1 MCAIPGSIGAG
12 DILGGKMYEK
22 SLSALTD
29 HDGGAVDIMHDRRPA
44 HKQIRIYAGRLHR
57 GCK

>member
-1 MCAIPGSIGAG
+1 MCVIPGSIGAG

-22 SLSALTD
+22 SLHALAD
-29 HDGGAVDIMHDRRPA
+29 RDGRVVNIVYNRRRSY
-44 HKQIRIYAGRLHR
+44 KQIRIYAGRLHR

>member
-1 MCAIPGSIGAG
+1 MCALPGSIGAG

-22 SLSALTD
+22 SLCALAD
-29 HDGGAVDIMHDRRPA
+29 RDGRVVNIMHDRRPS
-44 HKQIRIYAGRLHR
+44 HKQIRIYAGGLHR

>member
-1 MCAIPGSIGAG
+1 MCALPGSIGAG

-22 SLSALTD
+22 SLHALAD
-29 HDGGAVDIMHDRRPA
+29 RDGRVVDIVYNRRPS
-44 HKQIRIYAGRLHR
+44 HKQIRVYAGGLHR